1 MRIADKGV
9 DHKSLWIDQRSQKTQ
24 PGRMSGEGK
33 LNKTTEKS
41 EEGGARRGEGEA
53 GGRAWVGGGSK
64 ARGRKE
70 FVTNEERKARRKREE
85 GDQQGYYK
93 GAMCHLVCENCHT
106 HSADVCVC
114 VCHCVM
120 KSEEMGDI
128 LLFYNSVHTHKT
140 HAARTFE

>member
-41 EEGGARRGEGEA
+41 EEGGARRGEGEGEA
-53 GGRAWVGGGSK
+53 GGGVRSK

-70 FVTNEERKARRKREE
+70 FVTNEETKAGRKREE
-85 GDQQGYYK
+85 GD
-93 GAMCHLVCENCHT
+93 
-106 HSADVCVC
+106 
-114 VCHCVM
+114 
-120 KSEEMGDI
+120 
-128 LLFYNSVHTHKT
+128 
-140 HAARTFE
+140 